1 MTVRELRVFLADLPD
16 DMPVLVK
23 EAESAC
29 ARDAAARLV
38 EAGVEE
44 AVLL

>member
-1 MTVRELRVFLADLPD
+1 MTVRELRLFLADLPD
-16 DMPVLVK
+16 DMPVLVR
-23 EAESAC
+23 EAEGVC

-44 AVLL
+44 VVLL